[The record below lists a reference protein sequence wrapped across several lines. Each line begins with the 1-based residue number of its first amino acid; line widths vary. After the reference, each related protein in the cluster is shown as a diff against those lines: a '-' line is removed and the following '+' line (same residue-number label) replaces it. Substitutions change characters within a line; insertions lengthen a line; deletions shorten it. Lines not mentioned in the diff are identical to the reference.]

1 MRLAHIAPPW
11 IPVPP
16 ITYGGTELMV
26 DLLVRGLRRK
36 NFEVVVF
43 CAGDS
48 GIAAPKAGPFAKSF
62 WPPEKFSE
70 NLHLAYAWEFL
81 REQPAALIHSH
92 LENAAGF
99 WHAAGTSQP
108 LVITLH
114 TPITDLKREYLLH
127 FPKVYLVAVSE
138 FQKRRLQGHPRVW
151 VIPHGLEVAAYHR
164 PVRKEDFLLFLG
176 RIYPEKGLHTAI
188 AAALAAEVKLICA
201 GPVFPP
207 DQAYF
212 DAEIAPY
219 LDNRRIVYVGP
230 ADFNCKLELLG
241 RARALLLPLEVDEAF
256 GLVMLEAMACG
267 TPVVAYDRG
276 AAAEVVVHGQ
286 TGFIAHSFSELMA
299 GIGAAADIDPDCCR
313 RHVARNFSADAMVA
327 AYMALYQAILQEL

>member
-16 ITYGGTELMV
+16 TTYGGTELMV
-26 DLLVRGLRRK
+26 DLLVRGLRQRHLDI
-36 NFEVVVF
+36 VVF

-48 GIAAPKAGPFAKSF
+48 RLAGPTAGPFNQAF

-70 NLHLAYAWEFL
+70 NLHLAYDWRYL
-81 REQPAALIHSH
+81 RDQPVALIHSH

-99 WHAAGTSQP
+99 WQAAETAQP

-114 TPITDLKREYLLH
+114 TPVTDIKRDYLRH
-127 FPKVYLVAVSE
+127 FPEVHVVAVSD
-138 FQKRRLQGHPRVW
+138 FQRRRLEGQPRLQ
-151 VIPHGLEVAAYHR
+151 VIPHGIDVAAYQR
-164 PVRKEDFLLFLG
+164 PVSKEDFLLFLG

-188 AAALAAEVKLICA
+188 AAALAAEKKLVCA

-212 DAEIAPY
+212 DTEIAPY
-219 LDNRRIVYVGP
+219 LDNRRIIYVGP
-230 ADFNCKLELLG
+230 ADFNRKLDLLG

-276 AAAEVVVHGQ
+276 AAPEVVRHGE
-286 TGFIAHSFSELMA
+286 TGFLAHGFTELLA
-299 GIGAAADIDPDCCR
+299 GLQAVTEIDPDICR
-313 RHVARNFSADAMVA
+313 QHVAGNFSWHGMVE
-327 AYMALYQAILQEL
+327 AYLKLYQAIL